1 MNLSFVK
8 KKITFYQ
15 AQNVL
20 FGFLKHK
27 VRECR

>member
-1 MNLSFVK
+1 MNLSFV

-20 FGFLKHK
+20 FVFLKHK
-27 VRECR
+27 VREYR